1 LDTNSCGFLKL
12 YYGSWENMIE
22 VASTFTVLKRASNL
36 LSKRDKKKVGIVV
49 VLQVFMGGIDLL
61 AIALISILGSLAV
74 SGISSQQPGSRV
86 YSILEF
92 LHLSETPFQRQAAI
106 LAISATLLMILRTVV
121 SVIFTRKIMF
131 FLSRRG
137 AAISSDLVRKLLS
150 QTLLFIQ
157 GRTSQQT
164 LYALTHGVTSI
175 TLGILGTT
183 VAVVSDLSLLLILTA
198 GVFVVD
204 PMIAFGMTVVFG
216 LIGYALYKLMHKRAK
231 ILGQHQAEY
240 EIASNEK
247 IIEVLGSYREAIV
260 RNRRGYYAGEIGEL
274 RHKLADT
281 QAELTFMPSISKYV
295 IESTVILGALAISAI
310 QFVLQDASHAVATLA
325 VLIATG
331 SRIAPAALRL
341 QQGAVQLR
349 STIGVATPT
358 LDLIESLKNI
368 RIPDNDETVSN
379 FNHAGF
385 APNVE
390 VNGISITYPNRENPA
405 VSDVS
410 LKVAPGEIIAIVG
423 SSGAGKT
430 TLVDSILGVLNP
442 EVGSVKISGKHP
454 LAAVAEW
461 PGAVSYVP
469 QDVLIVNGTFRQ
481 NIALGFPEIL
491 ATDARIA
498 EAIEIA
504 QLTDLIESLPNGVD
518 TFVGE
523 RGARLSGG
531 QRQRLGIARAMFT
544 SPKLLVL
551 DEATSAL
558 DGQTEAL
565 ISESILNLAGDVT
578 VLVIA
583 HRLSTIKS
591 VDRIAYMSEG
601 KIVCVGDFETVRKQV
616 PDFNNQ
622 AKLMGL

>member
-1 LDTNSCGFLKL
+1 MT
-12 YYGSWENMIE
+12 EN
-22 VASTFTVLKRASNL
+22 VNVSTLAVLKRASNL
-36 LSKRDKKKVGIVV
+36 LSKNDKQKVGLVV
-49 VLQVFMGGIDLL
+49 ALQILMGGIDLL

-74 SGISSQQPGSRV
+74 SGISSQQPESRI

-92 LHLSETPFQRQAAI
+92 LQLSQLSFQRQAAI

-121 SVIFTRKIMF
+121 SVVFTRKIMF

-137 AAISSDLVRKLLS
+137 AVISADLVRKLLS
-150 QTLLFIQ
+150 QTLLFVQ

-164 LYALTHGVTSI
+164 LYALTNGVTSI
-175 TLGILGTT
+175 TLGILGTA
-183 VAVVSDLSLLLILTA
+183 VAAVSDLSLLLILTA
-198 GVFVVD
+198 GIFFVD
-204 PMIAFGMTVVFG
+204 PMIALGMTVVFG
-216 LIGYALYKLMHKRAK
+216 LIGYALYRLMHKRAK
-231 ILGQHQAEY
+231 ILGQQQAEY
-240 EIASNEK
+240 EIESNEK

-260 RNRRGYYAGEIGEL
+260 RSRRSYYASEIGEL

-295 IESTVILGALAISAI
+295 IESTVILGALAISAV

-358 LDLIESLKNI
+358 LDLIESLQNI
-368 RIPDNDETVSN
+368 QNPVEEEEVKD
-379 FNHAGF
+379 FNHDGF
-385 APNVE
+385 VPDIEVQNV
-390 VNGISITYPNRENPA
+390 SITYPNREKPA
-405 VSDVS
+405 VSNVS
-410 LKVAPGEIIAIVG
+410 LQVAPGEIIAIVG

-430 TLVDSILGVLNP
+430 TLVDSILGVLTP
-442 EVGSVKISGKHP
+442 ENGSVRISGKHP
-454 LAAVAEW
+454 LQAVRQW

-481 NIALGFPEIL
+481 NIALGFPEGL
-491 ATDARIA
+491 ATDERIST
-498 EAIEIA
+498 AIKIA
-504 QLTDLIESLPNGVD
+504 QLSDLIQSLPNGVD

-523 RGARLSGG
+523 RGEKLSGG

-544 SPKLLVL
+544 APKLLVL

-565 ISESILNLAGDVT
+565 ISDSILKLSGEVT

-591 VDRIAYMSEG
+591 IDKIAYMDAG
-601 KIVCVGDFETVRKQV
+601 RMICLGNFETVRGQV
-616 PDFNNQ
+616 PEFDNQ
-622 AKLMGL
+622 ATLMGL

>member
-1 LDTNSCGFLKL
+1 MT
-12 YYGSWENMIE
+12 EN
-22 VASTFTVLKRASNL
+22 ASTFTVLKRASNL
-36 LSKRDKKKVGIVV
+36 LSNKDKKKVGMVV
-49 VLQVFMGGIDLL
+49 VLQIFMGGIDLL
-61 AIALISILGSLAV
+61 AIGLISILGSLAV

-92 LHLSETPFQRQAAI
+92 LRLSELTFQSQAAI

-121 SVIFTRKIMF
+121 SVVFTRKIMF

-150 QTLLFIQ
+150 QTLLFVQ

-164 LYALTHGVTSI
+164 LYALTTGVTSI

-198 GVFVVD
+198 GIFFVD
-204 PMIAFGMTVVFG
+204 PMIALGMTVVFG
-216 LIGYALYKLMHKRAK
+216 LIGYALYKLMHQRAK
-231 ILGQHQAEY
+231 TLGQQQADY

-247 IIEVLGSYREAIV
+247 IIELLGSYREAIV
-260 RNRRGYYAGEIGEL
+260 RSRRSHYAGEIGEL

-295 IESTVILGALAISAI
+295 IESTVILGALAVSAI

-325 VLIATG
+325 VLIAAG

-358 LDLIESLKNI
+358 LDLIESLI
-368 RIPDNDETVSN
+368 DIEIPVADVEVRD
-379 FNHAGF
+379 FNHLGF
-385 APNVE
+385 VPDVE
-390 VNGISITYPNRENPA
+390 VRGVSITYQNRGKPA
-405 VSDVS
+405 VSNVT
-410 LKVAPGEIIAIVG
+410 LQVAPGEVVAIVG

-430 TLVDSILGVLNP
+430 TLVDSILGVLIP
-442 EVGSVKISGKHP
+442 ETGSVKISGKHP
-454 LAAVAEW
+454 LAAFAEW

-481 NIALGFPEIL
+481 NIALGFPEEL
-491 ATDARIA
+491 ATDERITA
-498 EAIEIA
+498 AIEIA
-504 QLTDLIESLPNGVD
+504 QLSDLIDSLPNGVD

-523 RGARLSGG
+523 RGAKLSGG

-544 SPKLLVL
+544 APKLLVL

-565 ISESILNLAGDVT
+565 ISESILNLSGDVT

-591 VDRIAYMSEG
+591 VDKVVYMENGKVLATGKFDEVRNLVSEF
-601 KIVCVGDFETVRKQV
+601 DT
-616 PDFNNQ
+616 Q
-622 AKLMGL
+622 ASMMGL

>member
-1 LDTNSCGFLKL
+1 
-12 YYGSWENMIE
+12 MIE
-22 VASTFTVLKRASNL
+22 AASTFTVLKRASNL

-86 YSILEF
+86 YSILEL

-231 ILGQHQAEY
+231 TLGQQQAEY

-358 LDLIESLKNI
+358 LDLIESLQNI
-368 RIPDNDETVSN
+368 KIPDNDETVTD
-379 FNHAGF
+379 FNHLGF

-390 VNGISITYPNRENPA
+390 VEGISITYPNRENPA

-430 TLVDSILGVLNP
+430 TLVDSILGILNP

-481 NIALGFPEIL
+481 NIALGFPEVL
-491 ATDARIA
+491 ATDERIA
-498 EAIEIA
+498 ASIEIA
-504 QLTDLIESLPNGVD
+504 QLADLIESLPNGVD

-523 RGARLSGG
+523 RGAKLSGG

-565 ISESILNLAGDVT
+565 ISESILSLSGDVT

-591 VDRIAYMSEG
+591 VDRVAYMSEG
-601 KIVCVGDFETVRKQV
+601 KIVCVGDFETVRRLV
-616 PDFNNQ
+616 PDFDNQ
-622 AKLMGL
+622 ATLMGL

>member
-1 LDTNSCGFLKL
+1 MT
-12 YYGSWENMIE
+12 ENM
-22 VASTFTVLKRASNL
+22 STLTVLKRASNL
-36 LSKRDKKKVGIVV
+36 LSKRDKQKVGVVV
-49 VLQVFMGGIDLL
+49 VLQILMGGIDLL

-74 SGISSQQPGSRV
+74 SGISSQQPESRI

-92 LHLSETPFQRQAAI
+92 LHLSQSSFQRQAAI
-106 LAISATLLMILRTVV
+106 LAISATLLMILRTAV
-121 SVIFTRKIMF
+121 SVVFTRKIMF

-137 AAISSDLVRKLLS
+137 AAISADLVRKLLN
-150 QTLLFIQ
+150 QTLLFVQ

-175 TLGILGTT
+175 TLGILGTA

-198 GVFVVD
+198 GIFLVD

-216 LIGYALYKLMHKRAK
+216 LIGYALYRLMHKRAK
-231 ILGQHQAEY
+231 ILGQQQAEY

-260 RNRRGYYAGEIGEL
+260 RSRRSYYASEIGEL

-295 IESTVILGALAISAI
+295 IESTVILGALAISAV

-358 LDLIESLKNI
+358 LDLIESLRNI
-368 RIPDNDETVSN
+368 ESPSKDQEVRD
-379 FNHAGF
+379 FNHDGF
-385 APNVE
+385 VSEVE
-390 VNGISITYPNRENPA
+390 VKNVSITYPNREKPA
-405 VSDVS
+405 VSEVS
-410 LKVAPGEIIAIVG
+410 LQIAPGEIIAIVG

-430 TLVDSILGVLNP
+430 TLVDSILGVLIP
-442 EVGSVKISGKHP
+442 ETGSVTISGKHP

-481 NIALGFPEIL
+481 NIALGFPEEL
-491 ATDARIA
+491 ATDERISA
-498 EAIEIA
+498 AINIS
-504 QLTDLIESLPNGVD
+504 QLSDLIESLPNGVD

-523 RGARLSGG
+523 RGAKLSGG

-544 SPKLLVL
+544 APKLLVL

-565 ISESILNLAGDVT
+565 ISESIIKLSGEVT

-601 KIVCVGDFETVRKQV
+601 RIICVGNFETVREQV
-616 PDFNNQ
+616 TEFDSQ
-622 AKLMGL
+622 ATLMGL